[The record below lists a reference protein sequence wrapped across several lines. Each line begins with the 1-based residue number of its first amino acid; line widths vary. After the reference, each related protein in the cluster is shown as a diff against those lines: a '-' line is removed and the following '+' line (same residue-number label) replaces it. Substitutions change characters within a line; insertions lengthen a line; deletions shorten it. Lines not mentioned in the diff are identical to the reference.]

1 MKRFLPLLIL
11 LAAPAS
17 QAERDWTTFE
27 DCTLIEDPANDGDS
41 FHVRYKEREYIVRL
55 YFVDCPETDTRYPD
69 RVKEQGDYFGGLSEK
84 ETLRVG
90 KKATEFTEKW
100 LKGGSFTMHTRYE
113 DAQGASSKKRYYVWI
128 EKDDKILAE
137 DLVRN
142 GLARLH
148 GMNTDPPG
156 ALTERQFEM
165 RLRTIE
171 KETKTKREGG
181 WAFANTQP
189 GLAAAT
195 PNPPV
200 EEKTVKLARPTM
212 ARRPEPPNGFLQML
226 NAGQEI
232 TVLGVGTGSFLK
244 VKWTKADGTE
254 VEAVVLRSDLGM

>member
-1 MKRFLPLLIL
+1 MSATRSASISSVSTLWTVRKRT
-11 LAAPAS
+11 PA
-17 QAERDWTTFE
+17 T
-27 DCTLIEDPANDGDS
+27 
-41 FHVRYKEREYIVRL
+41 
-55 YFVDCPETDTRYPD
+55 PD

-100 LKGGSFTMHTRYE
+100 LKGGGFTMHTRYE

-165 RLRTIE
+165 RLRTLE
-171 KETKTKREGG
+171 KETKD
-181 WAFANTQP
+181 Q
-189 GLAAAT
+189 
-195 PNPPV
+195 
-200 EEKTVKLARPTM
+200 
-212 ARRPEPPNGFLQML
+212 ARRAAGPSQTATGTRRRNPQSAGGRTSGQTGPPRDGAP
-226 NAGQEI
+226 AGTAQR
-232 TVLGVGTGSFLK
+232 LSCK
-244 VKWTKADGTE
+244 C
-254 VEAVVLRSDLGM
+254 